1 MCIELGPGRLD
12 GATIKR
18 AIYVNMVGTKG
29 GATNSE
35 WVKHLKKCATDYHK
49 YQKGMPPTSKAG
61 QTKAQPT
68 IEVNNEER
76 KEKAAATR
84 ENKATT
90 KKWHDETRAVEKEK
104 RATTPAKATA
114 KQRLKA
120 TTKPIHADAV
130 ARAHRTIMERRK
142 AAQE

>member
-1 MCIELGPGRLD
+1 
-12 GATIKR
+12 
-18 AIYVNMVGTKG
+18 MVGTKG

-35 WVKHLKKCATDYHK
+35 WVKHLKKCAADYHK
-49 YQKGMPPTSKAG
+49 DQKGMPPTSKAG
-61 QTKAQPT
+61 QTKAQKT
-68 IEVNNEER
+68 NEVNKEER

-84 ENKATT
+84 ANKATT
-90 KKWHDETRAVEKEK
+90 KKLHDETRAVEKEK
-104 RATTPAKATA
+104 RAAAAPAKAAA

-120 TTKPIHADAV
+120 ATKPIHADAV

>member
-1 MCIELGPGRLD
+1 
-12 GATIKR
+12 
-18 AIYVNMVGTKG
+18 MVGTKG

-35 WVKHLKKCATDYHK
+35 WVKHLKKCAADYHK
-49 YQKGMPPTSKAG
+49 DQKGTPPTSKAG
-61 QTKAQPT
+61 QTKARKT
-68 IEVNNEER
+68 NEVNKEER

-84 ENKATT
+84 ANKAMT
-90 KKWHDETRAVEKEK
+90 KQLHNETRAVEKK
-104 RATTPAKATA
+104 KKAAAPAKAIT

-130 ARAHRTIMERRK
+130 ARAHRTIVVSRK